1 MQIFHY
7 KCAAPEAETEKAYK
21 VFNGKNFSYL
31 AKSQMSDV
39 SITPDDVMTF
49 TSSAWF
55 GRLHP
60 WLTNVENSDTSEV

>member
-1 MQIFHY
+1 
-7 KCAAPEAETEKAYK
+7 
-21 VFNGKNFSYL
+21 
-31 AKSQMSDV
+31 MSDV

-60 WLTNVENSDTSEV
+60 WLTNVETSDTSEV